1 MIQPKPKWLSCKVF
15 GFVQVM
21 KNEQKTNKKK
31 KKEKKERNVK
41 YLKTENYKTDQ
52 NYRILYALRAVRR
65 VSVWFAKKSFGR
77 RLYISLML
85 YGILW
90 IIYCLTV
97 KLNFF
102 TNAGSLLLLL
112 LLLFFHHFYSILLV
126 HFASYF
132 FSVILTKD
140 HKHTFIF
147 KLLVNFSDICMNGVC
162 AGARSKSLFAL
173 AQFNIYKKTMRD
185 GYYRYWDVFLRLLF
199 LLQCFSSSIFYTE
212 NLNRY
217 FVFRSSRLWIEFCA
231 NIRSRYPCVYN
242 VPFKHSYMP
251 FRGLFCEKIFFHF
264 ILFVNDRSK
273 MKTENEKV
281 ENTR

>member
-112 LLLFFHHFYSILLV
+112 LLLFFIIFTQFYSFISLL
-126 HFASYF
+126 
-132 FSVILTKD
+132 
-140 HKHTFIF
+140 
-147 KLLVNFSDICMNGVC
+147 
-162 AGARSKSLFAL
+162 
-173 AQFNIYKKTMRD
+173 
-185 GYYRYWDVFLRLLF
+185 
-199 LLQCFSSSIFYTE
+199 
-212 NLNRY
+212 
-217 FVFRSSRLWIEFCA
+217 
-231 NIRSRYPCVYN
+231 
-242 VPFKHSYMP
+242 
-251 FRGLFCEKIFFHF
+251 IFFLSF
-264 ILFVNDRSK
+264 WQR
-273 MKTENEKV
+273 TT
-281 ENTR
+281 NTRLYSNC